1 MVIQSFRDLEVW
13 QKGIDLVE
21 ETYRLTDRYP
31 KREIYGL
38 VSQSNRAAVSVPSN
52 VAEGHQRDSTNQFL
66 YHVSVALGSLAE
78 LETQL
83 VCAVRLKFL
92 KQQEFDEVLPLIDLL
107 GRKLRNLQIAL
118 KRKLDS

>member
-1 MVIQSFRDLEVW
+1 MAVQSFRDLEVW

-52 VAEGHQRDSTNQFL
+52 VAEGHARDSTKEFL
-66 YHVSVALGSLAE
+66 HHVSIALGSLAE

-83 VCAVRLKFL
+83 TIAVRLKYI
-92 KQQEFDEVLPLIDLL
+92 KQQELDDALPRIDLL
-107 GRKLRNLQIAL
+107 GRKLRNLQLAL
-118 KRKLDS
+118 KRKLDK